1 MKRKKIPKRMC
12 IGCRQMIPKR
22 ELTRIVKL
30 SDGNIEIDTT
40 GKKSG
45 RGAYICSKSA
55 CREKGLN
62 ADCLSKALNTE
73 VSQEVIL
80 HLKEELDKC

>member
-12 IGCRQMIPKR
+12 VGCKQMIPKKD
-22 ELTRIVKL
+22 LTRIVRL

-45 RGAYICSKSA
+45 RGAYICSKPD
-55 CREKGLN
+55 CRERALKV
-62 ADCLSKALNTE
+62 DCLSKALNTKI
-73 VSQEVIL
+73 SQEVIL
-80 HLKEELDKC
+80 YLKEELKN